1 MKINVKL
8 FATFRI
14 GRGKIVYLDYYEGM
28 TVKNIIDELGIKK
41 EEIAIIIVGPHDG
54 TPEKMLTFK
63 VEPNMTVHLFPP
75 VAGG

>member
-14 GRGKIVYLDYYEGM
+14 GRDKIVSLDYYEGM
-28 TVKNIIDELGIKK
+28 TVNNIIDELGIKS
-41 EEIAIIIVGPHDG
+41 EEIAIIIVGPNDG
-54 TPEKMLTFK
+54 TPKKMLSFEVK
-63 VEPNMTVHLFPP
+63 PDMIVHLFPP